1 MKWNRIYKNIILGL
15 MTLTAIALFI
25 VLYSDWERRTRGK
38 GLTEDKNIYTRDN
51 NIYDVYISIFPTE
64 NDAGDMLD
72 LSAFSLHTSGNKD
85 YNPVLDC
92 NIQILKEGETPD
104 VGGDIDSKNATIRV
118 RGDTT
123 RGDKYKNYKVKLE
136 NNAEPFFGQTNLN
149 INKETQDVTKIAT
162 KLQTDLLADINNI
175 FSYRTYFMRV
185 WIRDASLPKEEQ
197 KFQYQ
202 GLYTEIEQPNKDYL
216 KARGIGEN
224 TVMYKAN
231 NFAFAFSDVL
241 RNTDDPMYDEDAFET
256 VLGIQAGRDHK
267 KLMEM
272 LAAVND
278 MTLDFQET
286 FQTYFDE
293 ENYLTWLAFNLLM
306 GNEDTVSH
314 NYLFFSSGNSKTWYF
329 VPWDFDG
336 ALYFKQF
343 VDTKQH
349 PLSLKSIQGLNASIL
364 HRRYFQM
371 DGSIEKLQKKM
382 EELLAKWIT
391 KRRVAELAAPYRN
404 VLEKTLSIP
413 PDDGLA
419 YMPLEELN
427 LYLDHLHEGMITC
440 YELYKENVLY
450 PIPVFVAQPEKQEDG
465 SLKFAWDPSY
475 SYQGLPVT
483 YKIEVYDDAMKEPVF
498 EQENIED
505 TSWVL
510 QEGLEPGIYFIRVSI
525 MDSEG
530 HEQTNLERF
539 YGKIADGS
547 TAEVRGW
554 MEFVID

>member
-1 MKWNRIYKNIILGL
+1 MKWNRIYKNMTLGL

-38 GLTEDKNIYTRDN
+38 GLTEDKSIYTRDN

-64 NDAGDMLD
+64 NDAGDMID

-104 VGGDIDSKNATIRV
+104 VEGDMDSKNATIRV
-118 RGDTT
+118 RGDST

-162 KLQTDLLADINNI
+162 KLQTDLLADIDNI

-391 KRRVAELAAPYRN
+391 KRRVAELVAPYRN

-427 LYLDHLHEGMITC
+427 LYLDHLHEGMINC
-440 YELYKENVLY
+440 YELYRENVLY
-450 PIPVFVAQPEKQEDG
+450 PIPVFIAQPEKQEDG

-483 YKIEVYDDAMKEPVF
+483 YKIEVYDDARKEPVF

-510 QEGLEPGIYFIRVSI
+510 QEGLEPGIYFIRVSV

-539 YGKIADGS
+539 YGEIADGS
-547 TAEVRGW
+547 TVKVHGW